1 MSVIRSSDAVISRTS
16 TSAPRERTR
25 RRMNFA
31 NFRALLAGT
40 ALVSTA
46 AIAAPSIDPQFGTH
60 AVIQRNWP
68 IRLSGGSAPGEK
80 LTISFGG
87 QNVSATADRAG
98 RWQASFPAR
107 AEGKDLQISVSGP
120 DGSANSTDLA
130 IGDVWLCSGQSNM
143 EYPLPRALGYA
154 GGWAE
159 PDPDLRMTK
168 VPQQLAITPQSA
180 FSKGFEW
187 QVAAPDVKNFSA
199 VCYFMVKQ
207 LRETAKVPIGAIDD
221 SWGGTPIRAWMS
233 LGAVASS
240 GGREDAALVELDQK
254 NPAAA
259 VRAFGDRWASWWRS
273 KSGDQPG
280 HEPWKNSSTL
290 SWKPVPSLAR
300 WDNWG
305 PEWKN
310 WVGSAWF
317 RERVTLTPAEAAQP
331 ATLHLSAADDMDQTF
346 VNGTS
351 VGGLR
356 DPFNPR
362 SYPVPKGLLKPG
374 VNQIMVFVRNV
385 WGQGGFTGPADKFA
399 LALGDGR
406 SMPLTAGWEY
416 SRVADSVGDPPVTP
430 WEGSA
435 GVSTIYNAM
444 IAPLGSLGITGVA
457 WYQGENDTGMAE
469 GYDKRLTAFMGNW
482 RQQFGKPDL
491 PFLIVGLAGYGI
503 PVAHPKESGLAEVVN
518 DQRIAAQ
525 GDPHAA
531 LVSAID
537 VGAWRDVH
545 PADKQEVG
553 RRLALAADALVYR
566 TSDGRVGPLPA
577 SALRSA
583 NGVTVTFSKPL
594 QALSGNRPI
603 GFQLCGATADS
614 CRFTDAKVNGNTVT
628 LAGDGQPV
636 TRVRYAWADFPIVNL
651 YDMDLL
657 PAPVFELPVQ

>member
-1 MSVIRSSDAVISRTS
+1 MSVIGSGEAFVSRVRS
-16 TSAPRERTR
+16 SAPRVPTGRF
-25 RRMNFA
+25 MNFV

-40 ALVSTA
+40 ALIGTA
-46 AIAAPSIDPQFGTH
+46 AIATPSIDPQFGSH

-68 IRLSGGSAPGEK
+68 IRLSGSAAPGEK
-80 LTISFGG
+80 LTVSFGG
-87 QNVSATADRAG
+87 QTVSTTADRAG
-98 RWQASFPAR
+98 RWQASFPAH
-107 AEGKDLQISVSGP
+107 AEGKDLQIGVTGP
-120 DGSANSTDLA
+120 NGSATSTDLE

-143 EYPLPRALGYA
+143 EYPIPFALGY
-154 GGWAE
+154 GGGRADS
-159 PDPDLRMTK
+159 DPDLRMTK
-168 VPQQLAITPQSA
+168 VPQQLANAPQGA

-199 VCYFMVKQ
+199 ACYYMVKQ

-233 LGAVASS
+233 LDAVAAS
-240 GGREDAALVELDQK
+240 GGAEDAALVRLDQK
-254 NPAAA
+254 DPASA

-273 KSGDQPG
+273 KTGDQVG
-280 HEPWKNSSTL
+280 HEPWHNSDSL
-290 SWKPVPSLAR
+290 SWKPVPSLER

-317 RERVTLTPAEAAQP
+317 RERVNLTAAEAAQT
-331 ATLHLSAADDMDQTF
+331 ATLHLSGADDMDQTF
-346 VNGTS
+346 VNGVS

-374 VNQIMVFVRNV
+374 ANEIMVFVRNV

-399 LALGDGR
+399 LTFANGQTK
-406 SMPLTAGWEY
+406 PLTAGWEY
-416 SRVADSVGDPPVTP
+416 SRIADSVGDPPVTP

-435 GVSTIYNAM
+435 GASTIYNAM
-444 IAPLGSLGITGVA
+444 VAPLGKLGITGVA

-469 GYDKRLTAFMGNW
+469 GYDKRLEAFMANW
-482 RQQFGKPDL
+482 RQQFAKPDL

-518 DQRIAAQ
+518 DQRIAAES
-525 GDPHAA
+525 DPHAA

-537 VGAWRDVH
+537 IGEWRDVH
-545 PADKQEVG
+545 PSNKQEVG
-553 RRLALAADALVYR
+553 RRLALAADALVYH

-577 SALRSA
+577 SAVGSA
-583 NGVTVTFSKPL
+583 SGVTVTFSKPL

-603 GFQLCGATADS
+603 GFQLCGATPDS
-614 CRFTDAKVNGNTVT
+614 CRFTDATVNGNTVT